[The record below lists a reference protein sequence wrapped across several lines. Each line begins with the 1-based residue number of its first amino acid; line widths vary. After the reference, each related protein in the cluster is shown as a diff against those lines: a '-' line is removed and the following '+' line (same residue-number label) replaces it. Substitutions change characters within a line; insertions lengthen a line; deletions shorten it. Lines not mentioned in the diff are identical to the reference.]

1 MVWSGA
7 LEANAG
13 GEYLG
18 ITNIDAYMDILGY
31 KILRQH
37 KVNYSN
43 QSTEY
48 HLQLTML
55 PDDNH

>member
-1 MVWSGA
+1 MGGGGGYPARERCMVWSGA

-31 KILRQH
+31 TGI
-37 KVNYSN
+37 
-43 QSTEY
+43 
-48 HLQLTML
+48 
-55 PDDNH
+55 